1 MMKWINKFSFT
12 NKAFLLGFVISLL
25 GSLPLGYLNVIG
37 LQILVERGHL
47 AIVSFVLG
55 IIVVEFF
62 VLKIVSFGAKWL
74 VKQKKLLLAIDIF
87 TILFFL
93 SIALYF
99 ISNISND
106 ERFSL
111 SQLQI
116 AAYPFLLGVILN
128 GLNAIQWPYWS
139 GVYIYVFR
147 TKKLK
152 TTKKANYLFIIGAL
166 IGTGIGMLFF
176 AYAGQYILDKNNIE
190 MTHYINPV
198 FAALF
203 FILASIQI
211 VKLFMSKKKK
221 ITEAKIT
228 KL

>member
-1 MMKWINKFSFT
+1 MMKWINKVSFT
-12 NKAFLLGFVISLL
+12 NRAFLLGFVISLL

-47 AIVSFVLG
+47 AIVSFILG
-55 IIVVEFF
+55 IIAVEVF

-74 VKQKKLLLAIDIF
+74 VKQKKLLLAIDLF

-111 SQLQI
+111 SQLQF

-152 TTKKANYLFIIGAL
+152 TTKKANYLFILGAL

-176 AYAGQYILDKNNIE
+176 AYAGQYILIENNIE

-198 FAALF
+198 FAILF
-203 FILASIQI
+203 FILASMQI
-211 VKLFMSKKKK
+211 AKLFINKKKNA
-221 ITEAKIT
+221 TEAEIT
-228 KL
+228 IH